1 MEIQA
6 GRPKER
12 QDSDNKVPVLR
23 LLRRFSARSLQCVHK
38 VLDPVHE
45 KFDAKK
51 SSEGEVRAAAR
62 EKKIG
67 PAPAISMQRRSMP
80 EFN

>member
-1 MEIQA
+1 
-6 GRPKER
+6 
-12 QDSDNKVPVLR
+12 VL
-23 LLRRFSARSLQCVHK
+23 K

-51 SSEGEVRAAAR
+51 SPEGEVRVAAR

>member
-23 LLRRFSARSLQCVHK
+23 LLRRFSTRSLQCVHK
-38 VLDPVHE
+38 VLGRE
-45 KFDAKK
+45 NKSFDANK
-51 SSEGEVRAAAR
+51 SPEREVRAAER

-67 PAPAISMQRRSMP
+67 PAPSINMQRRSMP